1 MKDIAY
7 ARTDSVGGAI
17 ELSRSHVDSLYL
29 AGGTTVVDLL
39 REGVFTPAAVLD
51 ISGLAL
57 RQIKV
62 QPDCLVIGAMV
73 PNSELAWNPEVQSRF
88 PVISQALLSGAS
100 GQIRNMASTGGN
112 VLQRTRCP
120 YYRDLNAGCN
130 KRTPGSGCA
139 AIGGYNR
146 SNAILGGSEQC
157 IATHPSDFAV
167 SLMATDA
174 RLQLTGPQGDREIA
188 FADFYLAPG
197 DTPHRE
203 NVLRPHELIVA
214 VKLPLPS
221 APRKSHYLK
230 VRDRKSYEFALASA
244 AVAADADVSVLKN
257 VRIVLGGVATLP
269 WRCRSAEQI
278 LEGQAPSPSNF
289 TAAAEAALAGAQP
302 RRDNG
307 FKVPLAKRTLI
318 SALHNLTG
326 VS

>member
-7 ARTDSVGGAI
+7 ARTDSVSAAI
-17 ELSRSHVDSLYL
+17 DLSRSQTGSLYL

-39 REGVFTPAAVLD
+39 REGVFNPAAVLD
-51 ISGLAL
+51 ISGLAF
-57 RQIKV
+57 REIKV
-62 QPDCLVIGAMV
+62 QSGFLVIGAMV
-73 PNSELAWNPEVQSRF
+73 PNSEVAWNPAIQSTF
-88 PVISQALLSGAS
+88 PVVAQALLSGAS

-120 YYRDLNAGCN
+120 YYRDLNASCN
-130 KRTPGSGCA
+130 KRDPGTGCA

-146 SNAILGGSEQC
+146 SQAILGGSEHC
-157 IATHPSDFAV
+157 IATHASDFAV
-167 SLMATDA
+167 ALMATDA

-188 FADFYLAPG
+188 LADFYLLPR

-214 VKLPLPS
+214 VKLPQPA
-221 APRKSHYLK
+221 APRKSLYLK

-244 AVAADADVSVLKN
+244 AVGADADLSLLRN
-257 VRIVLGGVATLP
+257 VRIALGGVATLP
-269 WRCRSAEQI
+269 WRCRSAEQL
-278 LEGQAPSPSNF
+278 LEGQAPSLAGF

-302 RRDNG
+302 HRDNA

-318 SALHNLTG
+318 SALQNLTG